1 MPPGANRTYARVGWK
16 IGSHTQ
22 RKVNAMSCAARLGEL
37 VNEHL
42 DLDRDPQW
50 DGGLADSGVSSLD
63 AVAFKKVVEKEF
75 GVSVPPECFD
85 TLRKLAAYIDSQA
98 G

>member
-1 MPPGANRTYARVGWK
+1 
-16 IGSHTQ
+16 
-22 RKVNAMSCAARLGEL
+22 MSCKPRLIEL

-42 DLDRDPQW
+42 DLGREPNL
-50 DGGLADSGVSSLD
+50 DGSFEESGVSSLA

-75 GVSVPPECFD
+75 DISIPHECFGS
-85 TLRKLAAYIDSQA
+85 LRKLAAYIDSQA